1 MYVVGGTKFMDTDR
15 IVHNLTLSWNDCTTF
30 FFFFAKK
37 NDPAETSSRVWNSAH
52 AKRNMFV
59 YVWMAALKEIGPCSQ
74 NNTSQTQR
82 PSKNLFSLYTAVQH
96 QETQG
101 CARTWEDQCVSWCSR
116 LKSPTQLDIHI
127 WHTHTHT
134 QTIYWDIGEVLV

>member
-1 MYVVGGTKFMDTDR
+1 MWAHEHSNGHTSARQCSVETTLQFREVTMYVVGEQSLWTPTELCT
-15 IVHNLTLSWNDCTTF
+15 ISLCQLHN

-37 NDPAETSSRVWNSAH
+37 NDPAETSSCVWNSAH

-59 YVWMAALKEIGPCSQ
+59 HVWMAALREIGLCSQ

-82 PSKNLFSLYTAVQH
+82 LSKNLFFLYTAVQH

-101 CARTWEDQCVSWCSR
+101 CA
-116 LKSPTQLDIHI
+116 
-127 WHTHTHT
+127 
-134 QTIYWDIGEVLV
+134 QT